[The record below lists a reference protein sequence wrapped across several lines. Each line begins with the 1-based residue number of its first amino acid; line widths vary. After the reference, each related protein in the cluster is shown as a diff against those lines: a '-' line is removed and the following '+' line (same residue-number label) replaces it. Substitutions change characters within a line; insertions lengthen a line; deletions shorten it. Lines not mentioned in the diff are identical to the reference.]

1 MSYTIKRLRNEVWK
15 SSLGIFFFFFFC
27 TFTFVWWISFPITP
41 HTHTPSFMTGLYG
54 RLSCCLIN
62 RGTSNKSLTLITVF
76 AA

>member
-41 HTHTPSFMTGLYG
+41 HTHTHTFLHDRTLWTPEL
-54 RLSCCLIN
+54 LSYKQ
-62 RGTSNKSLTLITVF
+62 RD
-76 AA
+76 